1 MFFLFRIHL
10 LVFVGVYSIMK
21 FSNLSKLTLSL
32 AVIAISFV
40 SFSTAVQAEDQA
52 FLSVFSPITG
62 QTIQQGYSV
71 APTVSYI
78 QKQVVAY
85 GITKNQLLSMPIN
98 LQREVLSMDGVQRP
112 LSREQRHA
120 VVQFQ
125 SPVPNEVINSVVH
138 SNYISEGTLAMYGVT
153 LPNSVSKLP
162 GGYKSVLL
170 GNRLLFINQA
180 NSVMASVAL

>member
-1 MFFLFRIHL
+1 M
-10 LVFVGVYSIMK
+10 MK

-40 SFSTAVQAEDQA
+40 GFSTVVQAEDQA

-98 LQREVLSMDGVQRP
+98 IQREVLSMDGIQRP
-112 LSREQRHA
+112 LSREERHA
-120 VVQFQ
+120 IVQFR
-125 SPVPNEVINSVVH
+125 SVVPTEVVNSVVH
-138 SNYISEGTLAMYGVT
+138 SNYISEGTLNMYGVII
-153 LPNSVSKLP
+153 PNNMSKLP
-162 GGYKSVLL
+162 DGFKCVLL

-180 NSVMASVAL
+180 NSVMTSVAL